1 MKLKIKLINLL
12 IPLFS
17 FVLCLGVVSCK
28 KQEKNIQP
36 PENIRVEND
45 TLLWNAVSHAEWYLL
60 DIDGSEYETDEPYF
74 DLFVVFIA
82 EKTYQIKIKSVGDET
97 FNYRKSEWSPVYEYV
112 LNSTPLYCRIINDN
126 EYEIKPANP
135 TELSGTI
142 VLPSAING
150 LPVTTIS
157 PSAFK
162 GATKLTSIIIPDSVL
177 EIGNSAF
184 SDCTNLQR
192 IRMPKNLKKIS
203 NLTFYNCLSLQEV
216 RLPVCDEI
224 QNAAFSNCQSL
235 KSLRIPQQIKE
246 IDHNIIE
253 NCNALTSLIVEDGN
267 RFYRSEGNCIIEKK
281 SDRLITGCSA
291 SEIPSG
297 IKTIAAFSFV
307 GVMFE
312 DFSLPSTIETIEYFA
327 FVECS
332 SQSFYLPEN
341 VIDFY
346 GASYSHGVN
355 LTKLSVHPSNPVFK
369 SENNCIIRKSDNT
382 LILGCQTSVIPQYVT
397 AIGDEAFE
405 GSELKEIEIPVSVKQ
420 IGESAFKF
428 CGSLKELRFSSGL
441 LKIAPAA
448 FKACKSL
455 EKVYFPD
462 GLLEIGAQA
471 FQSCSNLTYVRLPYG
486 LQSIGARAFYA
497 TSLSYKTVEIPKTVT
512 FLGAEAFSY

>member
-1 MKLKIKLINLL
+1 MLSRVKKFAVFTFFICLLSAFAACNRQKENLL
-12 IPLFS
+12 
-17 FVLCLGVVSCK
+17 
-28 KQEKNIQP
+28 P

-45 TLLWNAVSHAEWYLL
+45 YLLWDATPHAEWYLV
-60 DIDGSEYETDEPYF
+60 DIDGTEYEADEPSL
-74 DLFVVFIA
+74 DLFMITA
-82 EKTYQIKIKSVGDET
+82 EAKTYRIQIKSVGDET

-157 PSAFK
+157 PSAFE

-177 EIGNSAF
+177 EIGPSAF

-216 RLPVCDEI
+216 RLPACDEI

-235 KSLRIPQQIKE
+235 KSLRIPQQVKE
-246 IDHNIIE
+246 IGHNIIE
-253 NCNALTSLIVEDGN
+253 NCNVLTSLIVEDGN

-332 SQSFYLPEN
+332 SPSFYLPEN
-341 VIDFY
+341 VIEFY

-471 FQSCSNLTYVRLPYG
+471 FQGCSNLTYVRLPYG

-497 TSLSYKTVEIPKTVT
+497 TSLRYKTVEIPKTVT
-512 FLGAEAFSY
+512 YLGSEAFSY